1 VGSLRVADHGLTK
14 IPRNDHRSRDQPAWN
29 QLFPPKPRAREASYL
44 LDSPTTIRG
53 DDPKPLGS
61 SINDVSPLESGAS
74 LWIDP

>member
-1 VGSLRVADHGLTK
+1 
-14 IPRNDHRSRDQPAWN
+14 
-29 QLFPPKPRAREASYL
+29 L